1 MSTALYRRYRPDDFA
16 DVIGQEH
23 VTDPLMAALEKNR
36 VNHAYL
42 FSGPRGCGK
51 TTSARILARCLNC
64 VHGPTAHPCG
74 ECDSCRDLQR
84 GGPGSL
90 DVIEIDAAS
99 HGGVDDA
106 RDLRERATFAPVR
119 DRYKIFII
127 DEAHM
132 VTSAG
137 FNALLK
143 IVEEPP
149 EHIKFI
155 FATTEPDKVIGTIRS
170 RTHHYPFRLVPP
182 EPLMAYLQELCDAE
196 NVEVAPGVL
205 SLVARAGGGSVRDSL
220 SVLDQLMAGA
230 GEEGLDY
237 ELAVNLL
244 GYTHSALLD
253 DVVDALAAHDS
264 ATVFNVVDRVIQT
277 GHDPRRFVEDLLER
291 FRDLIIVKA
300 MPDEASHIIRG
311 LPEDQ
316 LARMRQQANVLGASE
331 LSRNADTTNKALT
344 DMTGATSPRLHLEL
358 LSARLLL
365 PASDHSERG
374 MAARVDRI
382 ERHLNFASAEETPV
396 RGSQAG
402 ARSGIEQQAS
412 AAVRGSS
419 RPAERPRAA
428 EQPQRSQS
436 AAPQPEPTR
445 TTAAPM
451 PGVAAAPAP
460 AASMPQAAS
469 PTPEEASNPA
479 ASMPPVPSSPAQS
492 SVPETPQAPR
502 NTPAASPDWG
512 NTWGALEDEPAA
524 PVRQPELPQQQ
535 QRPRSEQPRQS
546 QTPPV
551 QGPPAQTRTTQ
562 QRPEQAQ
569 PVQSRPDQ
577 SQPQQEPPAQRGR
590 PQSNPAQSGG
600 TGSVEMFRRAWPEIM
615 NRLSEVRRA
624 VWMAVEPNAT
634 VAGFDGQ
641 TLTIAF
647 SNEGAFNNFRGREA
661 NAELLQRCIQDVLG
675 VGVSIVAVSGGA
687 APAGGSGPKDRG
699 REAPAQ
705 RPQEHVARPTNTPTS
720 APAAPRSGTAAVT
733 PGAPADSLP
742 RTTQEAPAVAPG
754 QSTPQRSA
762 APAQRAAE
770 RPAPERP
777 APERREPGRPASA
790 ERPAQ
795 AERQAP
801 AQRPARAERR
811 TPVERQ
817 TPVVAE
823 PTPPVGDAPSQ
834 FIEDAWQ
841 AAPDIE
847 PWDPDGDPWAGVDG
861 GDWEET
867 PSNRSGESSEASAVV
882 PEIEKSAPQVSAPAT
897 APTATA
903 PAAAKPATAAPAAAP
918 APARTQ
924 TSTATQNPVAP
935 APGGSAAPA
944 APVAPTPG
952 ASTGR
957 PVAPPPVP
965 QDTNNWGWESHREA
979 MAEEPPVA
987 DEPKNEASEV
997 PMSQRIAAKL
1007 AQEPA
1012 AANPTVP
1019 DLPRQAMPPAR
1030 AKDNGVESAF
1040 VDDVPSDED
1049 IMIEDSMLVGR
1060 AAVERVL
1067 DGKLIEA
1074 RNLDGT
1080 PII

>member
-1 MSTALYRRYRPDDFA
+1 MGFALGQQSGYCLGVSTALYRRYRPDDFA

-23 VTDPLMAALEKNR
+23 VTEPLMAALEKNR

-64 VHGPTAHPCG
+64 VHGPTPHPCG

-182 EPLMAYLQELCDAE
+182 EPLMAYLQELCEAE
-196 NVEVAPGVL
+196 KVSVAPGVL

-244 GYTHSALLD
+244 GYTHAALLD

-300 MPDEASHIIRG
+300 MPDEAGHIIRG
-311 LPEDQ
+311 IPEDQ
-316 LARMRQQANVLGASE
+316 MARMRQQANVLGANE
-331 LSRNADTTNKALT
+331 LSRNADITNRALT

-374 MAARVDRI
+374 MAARLDRI
-382 ERHLNFASAEETPV
+382 ERHLSFASNDDAA
-396 RGSQAG
+396 AG
-402 ARSGIEQQAS
+402 GRAGLAASNFEHQAS
-412 AAVRGSS
+412 GAVRD
-419 RPAERPRAA
+419 PRPREQAA
-428 EQPQRSQS
+428 PERQPQERQAT
-436 AAPQPEPTR
+436 AAPAPR
-445 TTAAPM
+445 TTAAPL
-451 PGVAAAPAP
+451 PPASAAPAP
-460 AASMPQAAS
+460 APETAPA
-469 PTPEEASNPA
+469 PTP
-479 ASMPPVPSSPAQS
+479 AQT
-492 SVPETPQAPR
+492 E
-502 NTPAASPDWG
+502 SPDWG
-512 NTWGALEDEPAA
+512 NTWGALEEEPAA
-524 PVRQPELPQQQ
+524 PRTSAEPHLQETEQQLRQAMERQGRQRPQQQ
-535 QRPRSEQPRQS
+535 PAPEQPRQEERRPE
-546 QTPPV
+546 Q
-551 QGPPAQTRTTQ
+551 R
-562 QRPEQAQ
+562 RPEQAQ
-569 PVQSRPDQ
+569 QRPQQPQRPESAQQPQRAEHPQQQS
-577 SQPQQEPPAQRGR
+577 SQPHDGGAH
-590 PQSNPAQSGG
+590 SGG
-600 TGSVEMFRRAWPEIM
+600 AGSVEMFRRAWPEIM
-615 NRLSEVRRA
+615 NRLSDVRRA

-634 VAGFDGQ
+634 VAGFDGR

-647 SNEGAFNNFRGREA
+647 SNEGALINFRRRED
-661 NAELLQRCIQDVLG
+661 NAELLRRCVQDVLG
-675 VGVSIVAVSGGA
+675 VGVAIDAVSGGA
-687 APAGGSGPKDRG
+687 APAGGPGPKDRG
-699 REAPAQ
+699 RKAPAPRQ
-705 RPQEHVARPTNTPTS
+705 EEHVARPANNIAPPESAPTPT
-720 APAAPRSGTAAVT
+720 PAPRSVPEPVTAS
-733 PGAPADSLP
+733 G
-742 RTTQEAPAVAPG
+742 
-754 QSTPQRSA
+754 
-762 APAQRAAE
+762 
-770 RPAPERP
+770 
-777 APERREPGRPASA
+777 
-790 ERPAQ
+790 AQ
-795 AERQAP
+795 AP
-801 AQRPARAERR
+801 RP
-811 TPVERQ
+811 
-817 TPVVAE
+817 E
-823 PTPPVGDAPSQ
+823 PTPAPTK
-834 FIEDAWQ
+834 
-841 AAPDIE
+841 AADPWHAADEVE
-847 PWDPDGDPWAGVDG
+847 PWDPDGDPWAGAD
-861 GDWEET
+861 DYSWAET
-867 PSNRSGESSEASAVV
+867 PTAEEPEPSPAPTRAPQPEPQSAPKPEAQLVPKPEAQRESSGVVV
-882 PEIEKSAPQVSAPAT
+882 PEIPRP
-897 APTATA
+897 
-903 PAAAKPATAAPAAAP
+903 AAP
-918 APARTQ
+918 APAAR
-924 TSTATQNPVAP
+924 
-935 APGGSAAPA
+935 
-944 APVAPTPG
+944 G
-952 ASTGR
+952 AR
-957 PVAPPPVP
+957 PVAPPPAAS
-965 QDTNNWGWESHREA
+965 DAKNWGWESARDSAKPEVIAPDPPAAQEPREI
-979 MAEEPPVA
+979 
-987 DEPKNEASEV
+987 
-997 PMSQRIAAKL
+997 PMSQRIAAKV
-1007 AQEPA
+1007 AQDQVTTEAPK
-1012 AANPTVP
+1012 
-1019 DLPRQAMPPAR
+1019 QATPPAD
-1030 AKDNGVESAF
+1030 AKNNGVESAY